1 MIWLTQWLCP
11 SRHCSIALI
20 WDPEVDHRIDI
31 VKKGEAIYAAKVVGR
46 FCGICGSQDLHA
58 EHAQTKYQ
66 TLEEAEPFMRG
77 FQQENDVS
85 RKAVG
90 DTNVDPEEAQRQM
103 REILD
108 SEGP

>member
-20 WDPEVDHRIDI
+20 WDPQRDDRDYVVER
-31 VKKGEAIYAAKVVGR
+31 GEAIYAAQVVGR
-46 FCGICGSQDLHA
+46 VCGICGSQDLHA
-58 EHAQTKYQ
+58 EHGETQFRTM
-66 TLEEAEPFMRG
+66 EEAEPFMRG
-77 FQQENDVS
+77 LQQENDAG

-108 SEGP
+108 GDGP